1 MPVERGQSL
10 FVKDKSFYKLVATM
24 AVPVVLQNMITIG
37 LNIIDTMMLGS
48 YGETQI
54 AGSSLANEIINIF
67 HILCMGMGGGAA
79 VLTGMYWGRRD
90 LTSLKKAIT
99 IMLRLCLSIALIFT
113 VATIAA
119 PRTLMRF
126 YTDDAAT
133 IEKGVLYLQYAI
145 PAYILMGISLTL
157 TLVMRSTRQVKLP
170 LYTSIA
176 VFFCNIFLN
185 WVLIFGKFGFPEM
198 QIAGASLATTI
209 CRFIETAIIGGY
221 FLLIDKKVGYRI
233 IDLLRPC
240 GDLIKTY
247 MSYAIPVFIS
257 DSLLAFGN
265 TLVSVIMGHI
275 GPNFVAANAII
286 AMTVRLSTVFTQGV
300 AQASSVITGNTLG
313 QGDSDKA
320 YHQGIT
326 FFVLSIII
334 GVFAAI
340 IIGCLSPVILAA
352 YGDSI
357 TQETHAIAVQLMLA
371 VMLMVIF
378 QSTQSVLTKGVLR
391 GGGDTRF
398 LMVADVAFLWLA
410 SVPLGYAAA
419 FSWNLSPFWIYV
431 LLKIDWV
438 IKTLW
443 CAFRLKSRKWIR
455 VVH

>member
-1 MPVERGQSL
+1 MERIKSL
-10 FVKDKSFYKLVATM
+10 FVKDKSFYKLVVTM

-48 YGETQI
+48 YGEIQI
-54 AGSSLANEIINIF
+54 AGSSLANELINIF

-79 VLTGMYWGRRD
+79 VLTGMYWGRQD
-90 LTSLKKAIT
+90 IPSLKKAIT
-99 IMLRLCLSIALIFT
+99 IMLRLCLSIAAVFT
-113 VATIAA
+113 IATIFF
-119 PRTLMRF
+119 PRQLMSL
-126 YTDDAAT
+126 YTNDAAT

-145 PAYILMGISLTL
+145 PTYILMGISLTL

-170 LYTSIA
+170 LYTSIV
-176 VFFCNIFLN
+176 VFCCNIFLN

-221 FLLIDKKVGYRI
+221 FLFVDRKVGYRI
-233 IDLLRPC
+233 MDFLRPC
-240 GDLIKTY
+240 GDLLKTY

-257 DSLLAFGN
+257 DGLLAFGN
-265 TLVSVIMGHI
+265 TMVSVIMGHI

-300 AQASSVITGNTLG
+300 SQASSVITGNTLG
-313 QGDSDKA
+313 QGDHDKA

-326 FFVLSIII
+326 FFTLSILI
-334 GVFAAI
+334 GFFAAAV
-340 IIGCLSPVILAA
+340 IGCVSPLILGS

-357 TQETHAIAVQLMLA
+357 TQETHDIAIQLMLA

-391 GGGDTRF
+391 GGGDTHF
-398 LMVADVAFLWLA
+398 LMLADVAFLWLA

-419 FSWNLSPFWIYV
+419 FIWNLSPFWIYV
-431 LLKIDWV
+431 FLKIDWV
-438 IKTLW
+438 IKTIW
-443 CAFRLKSRKWIR
+443 CTFRLKSRKWIR
-455 VVH
+455 VVQ